1 MEFHAS
7 KVMGTI
13 IPRKLIDCIRKPTSM
28 RPANDRFVGGK
39 LASNCAK
46 VELYLAPV
54 FGVLHKGAER

>member
-1 MEFHAS
+1 
-7 KVMGTI
+7 MGTI

-46 VELYLAPV
+46 VGLYLAPV
-54 FGVLHKGAER
+54 FGVVHKGAER